1 MKKTATPLFL
11 LLIFVLQNVQAQ
23 VPSYVPTNGLV
34 AWYGFNSSP
43 NDDSGNNNHAVN
55 NGATYYSDR
64 FGNVGAAGYFNGSN
78 AYMEVQTPSFTL
90 SESGNFTYSF
100 WVRKEVQPAAGI
112 VMMTGVN
119 TAGVFITLIQG
130 ASQTTFGTN
139 RQQSAWA
146 FINAPHTLNV
156 WDHYVA
162 SYDAG
167 AMNLYKNGNLEASGT
182 YPYNGATAMNVP
194 LYIGKGIGSGNF
206 LGGIDDMGIWNRTL
220 NNQEILDLYNNSITG
235 IESKLEASAS
245 LQIQGNPVGNELK
258 IKSMD
263 RQAQQSYSII
273 NLMGQTV
280 QSGLLEIGDSSI
292 GTAKL
297 EEGVYILQTSAGK
310 SYRFVKVKQ

>member
-11 LLIFVLQNVQAQ
+11 LLLFVMQNLQAQ
-23 VPSYVPTNGLV
+23 VPSYVPTNGLL

-78 AYMEVQTPSFTL
+78 AYMVVQTPSFTL

-100 WVRKEVQPAAGI
+100 WIRKEVQPAAGI
-112 VMMTGVN
+112 VWMTGVN
-119 TAGVFITLIQG
+119 TAGVFITIFQG
-130 ASQTTFGTN
+130 GSQSVYGTN
-139 RQQSAWA
+139 MQQSAWA
-146 FINAPHTLNV
+146 YINCAHTLNV

-162 SYDAG
+162 TYDAG
-167 AMNLYKNGNLEASGT
+167 AMKLYKNGNLESSGT

-220 NNQEILDLYNNSITG
+220 SDQEIIDLHNNSITG
-235 IESKLEASAS
+235 LNAVAGNGSTGMLYP
-245 LQIQGNPVGNELK
+245 NPVQEALRLPA
-258 IKSMD
+258 D
-263 RQAQQSYSII
+263 EVEAADTYRVI
-273 NLMGQTV
+273 NAMGQIM
-280 QSGLLEIGDSSI
+280 QEGQLERGQNNLSI
-292 GTAKL
+292 T
-297 EEGVYILQTSAGK
+297 EMPEGVYVLQTGKGK
-310 SYRFVKVKQ
+310 SYRFVKGR

>member
-11 LLIFVLQNVQAQ
+11 LLLFVMQNLQAQ
-23 VPSYVPTNGLV
+23 VPSYVPTNGLL

-43 NDDSGNNNHAVN
+43 NDESGNNNHAVN
-55 NGATYYSDR
+55 NGATYYNDR

-78 AYMEVQTPSFTL
+78 AYMVVQTPSFTL

-100 WVRKEVQPAAGI
+100 WIRKDVQPAAGI

-119 TAGVFITLIQG
+119 TPGVFITLVQG

-139 RQQSAWA
+139 MQQSAWA

-162 SYDAG
+162 TYDAG
-167 AMNLYKNGNLEASGT
+167 AMKLYKNGNLESSGT

-220 NNQEILDLYNNSITG
+220 SDQEIIDLHNNSITG
-235 IESKLEASAS
+235 LNAVAGNGSTGMLYP
-245 LQIQGNPVGNELK
+245 NPVQEALRLPAEE
-258 IKSMD
+258 MEAAD
-263 RQAQQSYSII
+263 TYRVI
-273 NLMGQTV
+273 NAMGQIM
-280 QSGLLEIGDSSI
+280 QEGQLERGQNNLFITDMP
-292 GTAKL
+292 
-297 EEGVYILQTSAGK
+297 EGVYVLQTGKGK
-310 SYRFVKVKQ
+310 SYRFVKGR

>member
-11 LLIFVLQNVQAQ
+11 LLLFVMQNVQAQ
-23 VPSYVPTNGLV
+23 VPSYVPTNGLL

-55 NGATYYSDR
+55 NGATYYNDR

-78 AYMEVQTPSFTL
+78 AYMVVQTPSFTL

-100 WVRKEVQPAAGI
+100 WIRKEVQPAAGI

-119 TAGVFITLIQG
+119 TPGVFITLVQG
-130 ASQTTFGTN
+130 PSQTTFGTN
-139 RQQSAWA
+139 IQQSAWA

-162 SYDAG
+162 TYDAG
-167 AMNLYKNGNLEASGT
+167 AMKLYKNGNLESSGT

-220 NNQEILDLYNNSITG
+220 SDQEIIDLHNNSITG
-235 IESKLEASAS
+235 LNAVAGNGSTGMLYP
-245 LQIQGNPVGNELK
+245 NPVQEALRLPAEE
-258 IKSMD
+258 MEAAD
-263 RQAQQSYSII
+263 TYRVI
-273 NLMGQTV
+273 NAMGQIM
-280 QSGLLEIGDSSI
+280 QEGQLERGQNNLSLTDMP
-292 GTAKL
+292 
-297 EEGVYILQTSAGK
+297 EGVYVLQTDKGK
-310 SYRFVKVKQ
+310 SYRFVKGR